1 MRDYLDD
8 KRAKKNQDEE
18 KNKKVPRY
26 DPDEEEE
33 TYMYDIK
40 KPAEFINE
48 GKNGVFDITKQTGE
62 RFVRGS
68 PKPKTSTERLRIK
81 RCRRSTS
88 MKEIYTG

>member
-48 GKNGVFDITKQTGE
+48 GKNGVFDITKQTGINSASSV
-62 RFVRGS
+62 FDRGATF
-68 PKPKTSTERLRIK
+68 KTS
-81 RCRRSTS
+81 
-88 MKEIYTG
+88 